1 MSGQGFQVYA
11 LDTPRDARTIK
22 QRLEKVRADLAAL
35 VAEPNVDKDWDDYQR
50 RVGALEGID
59 IALRVC
65 DEIVDKEAER
75 GR

>member
-35 VAEPNVDKDWDDYQR
+35 VAEPNVVKDWDDYQR
-50 RVGALEGID
+50 RVGVLEGID